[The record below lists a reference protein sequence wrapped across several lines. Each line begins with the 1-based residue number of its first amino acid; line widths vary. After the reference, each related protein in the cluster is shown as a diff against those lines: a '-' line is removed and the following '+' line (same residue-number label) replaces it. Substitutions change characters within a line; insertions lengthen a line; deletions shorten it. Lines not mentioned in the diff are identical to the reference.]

1 VKLGEAVTVRVMVAV
16 SVRVPDVP
24 VIVTV
29 DVPSVAVALAARVKV
44 LVLVAGLELKLA
56 VTPLGNPEADKM
68 TLPLKPF
75 DGLIVIAL
83 VSLVPCTS
91 VKLLGLAESAK
102 VGDGLTVNAI
112 EVVSL
117 RLPDVPV
124 TVTVA
129 APVVAVALAV
139 RVNNVEELLGFG
151 LNAAVTPAGKPE
163 AEKLTVPLK
172 PFAGVIEMVLLA
184 VVPCTMVALVGLA
197 ESAKVGAGATVRVS
211 VVV

>member
-1 VKLGEAVTVRVMVAV
+1 MKLGEAVTVRVMVAV